1 MVSNELVAVANRY
14 APKDRDALIELSRD
28 YRLRNEREVLDVA
41 ALAVDV
47 SADSLINLG
56 LEPDANPQ
64 LLEAFQLQYQNVELD
79 SLTGRSDE
87 ALEGFVNGVKGK
99 YFEVLVRDRLNAGE
113 RLGDIQLEGGQVAV
127 LAESATQPGWDLQIV
142 NEDGTVAE
150 SMQLKATES
159 LSYVKEALDKYPGIR
174 VLTPEEIDGA
184 SDDILNAGMSF
195 DDIENETR
203 KQLDELSDT
212 TFDNIVDNAGE
223 IAFDTVPFL
232 AIFVTGV
239 SEGRNVLMGRSTV
252 RELFRRGATRIGK
265 ASVYNN
271 IAALLGP
278 FGTITSLG
286 LRTAEGRI
294 RRRISIAE
302 VLESNMAD
310 LRRLSLN

>member
-1 MVSNELVAVANRY
+1 MVSNELVAVAHKY
-14 APKDRDALIELSRD
+14 TTQERDALVEVSRG

-47 SADSLINLG
+47 STDSLFDLG

-64 LLEAFQLQYQNVELD
+64 LLEAFQLQYRNVSLD

-87 ALEGFVNGVKGK
+87 ALGGFVNGVKGK

-127 LAESATQPGWDLQIV
+127 LAESSTQPGWDLQIV

-184 SDDILNAGMSF
+184 TDDILNAGMSF

-212 TFDNIVDNAGE
+212 TFDNILDNAGE
-223 IAFDTVPFL
+223 IALDTVPFL
-232 AIFVTGV
+232 AILVTGV
-239 SEGRNVLMGRSTV
+239 SEGRNVLIGGSTV
-252 RELFRRGATRIGK
+252 RESLRRGASRIGK

-278 FGTITSLG
+278 VGPPTSIG
-286 LRTAEGRI
+286 LRMAEGRI

-302 VLESNMAD
+302 VLDSNTAD